1 MANADLKESRADRL
15 AQAEAAINA
24 LKGEY
29 AKQLRTDV
37 DQLASLFASMS
48 VESSDA
54 SILEDLFGVAHN
66 LKGQAGS
73 FGYDLVTSIAASL
86 CDLLRGHSGEMSAR
100 DQKIIGQHVQV
111 LERVV
116 DKGIVGDGGETGQKI
131 VKSLRDLHPGS
142 DS

>member
-1 MANADLKESRADRL
+1 MADAKTTESRADRL

-29 AKQLRTDV
+29 SKQLRTDV
-37 DQLASLFASMS
+37 DELAKIFVS
-48 VESSDA
+48 VNPNDPDVA
-54 SILEDLFGVAHN
+54 VLEELFGVAHN

-86 CDLLRGHSGEMSAR
+86 CDLLREQAGRFSSQ
-100 DQKIIGQHVQV
+100 DVNTVGQHVQV

-116 DKGIVGDGGETGQKI
+116 SKGIVGDGGETGQKI
-131 VKSLRDLHPGS
+131 VQSLRDLHTKS
-142 DS
+142 

>member
-1 MANADLKESRADRL
+1 MADANTTDSRADRL

-29 AKQLRTDV
+29 SQQLRTDV
-37 DQLASLFASMS
+37 DQLAKIFAL
-48 VESSDA
+48 VTPKDPDA
-54 SILEDLFGVAHN
+54 RVLEDLFGIAHN

-86 CDLLRGHSGEMSAR
+86 CDLLRQQAEHFSSH
-100 DQKIIGQHVQV
+100 DVKIVGQHVQV

-116 DKGIVGDGGETGQKI
+116 SKGIVGDGGETGQKI
-131 VKSLRDLHPGS
+131 VQSLRDLHS
-142 DS
+142 KS

>member
-1 MANADLKESRADRL
+1 MADANTTDSRADRL

-29 AKQLRTDV
+29 SKQLRTDV
-37 DQLASLFASMS
+37 DQLAKIFAL
-48 VESSDA
+48 VPPKDPDA
-54 SILEDLFGVAHN
+54 TVLEDLFGIAHN

-86 CDLLRGHSGEMSAR
+86 CDLLRQQSGHFSSQ
-100 DQKIIGQHVQV
+100 DVKIVGQHVQV

-116 DKGIVGDGGETGQKI
+116 SKGIVGDGGETGQKI
-131 VKSLRDLHPGS
+131 VQSLRDLHSKP
-142 DS
+142 

>member
-1 MANADLKESRADRL
+1 MADANTTDSRADRL

-29 AKQLRTDV
+29 SQQLRTDV
-37 DQLASLFASMS
+37 DQLAKIFAS
-48 VESSDA
+48 VTPKDPDTTV
-54 SILEDLFGVAHN
+54 LEDLFGVAHN

-86 CDLLRGHSGEMSAR
+86 CDLLRQQAGHVSSH
-100 DQKIIGQHVQV
+100 DVQVVGQHVQV

-116 DKGIVGDGGETGQKI
+116 SKGITGDGGETGQKI
-131 VKSLRDLHPGS
+131 VQSLRDLHSKP
-142 DS
+142 

>member
-1 MANADLKESRADRL
+1 MADANTTDSRADRL

-29 AKQLRTDV
+29 TLQLRADA
-37 DQLASLFASMS
+37 DQLAKIFASVNPKS
-48 VESSDA
+48 PDA
-54 SILEDLFGVAHN
+54 AILEELFGVAHN

-86 CDLLRGHSGEMSAR
+86 CDFLRRQEGRLSAH
-100 DQKIIGQHVQV
+100 DIKSVGQHVQV
-111 LERVV
+111 LVRVV

-131 VKSLRDLHPGS
+131 VQSLRDLHSKP
-142 DS
+142 

>member
-1 MANADLKESRADRL
+1 MADANTTDSRADRL

-29 AKQLRTDV
+29 SQQLRSDA
-37 DQLASLFASMS
+37 DQLAKIFAS
-48 VESSDA
+48 VNPKGPDA
-54 SILEDLFGVAHN
+54 KVLEDLFGVAHN

-86 CDLLRGHSGEMSAR
+86 CDLLRAQEGHLSSH
-100 DQKIIGQHVQV
+100 DVKIVGQHVQV
-111 LERVV
+111 LARVV

-131 VKSLRDLHPGS
+131 VQSLRDLHS
-142 DS
+142 KS